1 MLSFVRGEPVLPR
14 GTPVRTVQ
22 QGIRDAMATKTQA
35 KRKYPWT
42 EKLGNHEFTFRLLTP
57 ADREHLLRFTRSL
70 PEDDV
75 MFLRKDITQDVVVDD
90 WLDKVKK
97 GATITVLAENDDGKI
112 VGYASL
118 HLDQLLWTRH
128 LGEIRVVLA
137 PKFRGIGL
145 GKRLLNEMFL
155 VGKQHNLQ
163 RIVVNMRRQQP
174 RLQGMLERMGFRA
187 EALLTDWLMD
197 AVGRTHD
204 LLVMSCRLDEI

>member
-1 MLSFVRGEPVLPR
+1 MV
-14 GTPVRTVQ
+14 
-22 QGIRDAMATKTQA
+22 TKTQS

-42 EKLGNHEFTFRLLTP
+42 EKLGKHTITFQLLSP
-57 ADREHLLRFTRSL
+57 KDRESLLRFTRSL

-75 MFLRKDITQDVVVDD
+75 MFLRKDITRGDVIDD
-90 WLDKVKK
+90 WLEKIEK
-97 GATITVLAENDDGKI
+97 GSTITVLATNDDGKI

-137 PKFRGIGL
+137 PNFRGAGL

-155 VGKQHNLQ
+155 VGRQQKLQ
-163 RIVVNMRRQQP
+163 RIVVNMRREQP

-197 AVGRTHD
+197 ASGRTHD